1 MGQVLYIGQHTY
13 FHQCYSLY
21 YLGVGSGPTI
31 NDADWTICPS
41 EIVELQNYGLKI
53 LKCLAMDHSLCYKI
67 GETQGFLTIL
77 VDLFEVRYR
86 TQIPNDPKSPYRK
99 TIKNSL
105 QLLQLLS
112 GATGRSG
119 KLLRPL
125 ITNVVSTI
133 PHVRD
138 ILEHREKFGE
148 LQRFAVDILTNLAL
162 DETSRETIGSTGG
175 VLKNL
180 MALLVQQGMPSHSNI
195 GYERSTPSKVCY
207 FITTSHA

>member
-1 MGQVLYIGQHTY
+1 
-13 FHQCYSLY
+13 
-21 YLGVGSGPTI
+21 
-31 NDADWTICPS
+31 
-41 EIVELQNYGLKI
+41 VELQNYGLKI

-67 GETQGFLTIL
+67 GETQGLLTIL
-77 VDLFEVRYR
+77 VDLIEVRYR
-86 TQIPNDPKSPYRK
+86 TQIPNGPKSPYRK
-99 TIKNSL
+99 TIKKSL

-138 ILEHREKFGE
+138 ILAHREKFGE

-162 DETSRETIGSTGG
+162 DETSRGTIGSTGG

-195 GYERSTPSKVCY
+195 GYERSTSSKVCY